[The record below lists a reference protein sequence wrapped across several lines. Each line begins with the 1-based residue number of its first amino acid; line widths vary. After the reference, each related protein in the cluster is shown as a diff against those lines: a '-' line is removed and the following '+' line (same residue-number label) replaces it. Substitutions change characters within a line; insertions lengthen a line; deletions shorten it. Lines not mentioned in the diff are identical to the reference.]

1 MCCLQTTRVDVDT
14 SSKDHYRSV
23 YRKRPLLSKGLTLF
37 QSSCS
42 SKSLLTFLYR
52 IEVFGYLPSL
62 LIDLQCQPHCRL
74 SLRSLE
80 VFYLDSL
87 STTLDRLS
95 GLFWYAFSFA
105 CLFYFTLEYSPIRS
119 SVRQFRLIYAQW
131 CTPHF
136 VLLASISNP
145 LGAVLDIELIIIFT
159 F

>member
-23 YRKRPLLSKGLTLF
+23 YRKRPLLPKGLTLF

-52 IEVFGYLPSL
+52 IEVFGFLPSL

-74 SLRSLE
+74 NLRNLKA
-80 VFYLDSL
+80 FYLDSL

-95 GLFWYAFSFA
+95 GLFWFAFS
-105 CLFYFTLEYSPIRS
+105 
-119 SVRQFRLIYAQW
+119 SVCFISLLSIHPFVRLLANFGLIYAQW

-136 VLLASISNP
+136 VLIASISNP